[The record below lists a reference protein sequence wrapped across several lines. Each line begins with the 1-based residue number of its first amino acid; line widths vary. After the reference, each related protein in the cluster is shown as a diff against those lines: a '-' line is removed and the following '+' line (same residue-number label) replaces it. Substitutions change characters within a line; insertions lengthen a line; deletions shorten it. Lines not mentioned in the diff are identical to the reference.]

1 MEFRG
6 KFVAIVAI
14 LLLIG
19 WRLFLMSVL
28 TLPLITISLF
38 VSVAVLI
45 TWLGFQYDRIYFIAT
60 HDASTGLYNR
70 EYALQQLKSMLRNAQ
85 RLQIPLSI
93 LIIDAN
99 NLKQVN
105 DTYGHLA
112 GDQGIRMIARTLK
125 SYTTTKRDVA
135 ARLGGDEFI
144 VIHPRGDRA
153 VSEVVAN
160 SIHYALGEQSK
171 VSRIK
176 MTVSIGIATFPEDAD
191 NVTDLMR
198 IADSRMYAEKHQ
210 FHVSQ
215 RN

>member
-6 KFVAIVAI
+6 KFVAFVAI
-14 LLLIG
+14 LLLIC
-19 WRLFLMSVL
+19 WRLFLMPVL
-28 TLPLITISLF
+28 TLPFITISLF
-38 VSVAVLI
+38 LSAAVLI
-45 TWLGFQYDRIYFIAT
+45 IWLGFQYDRIYFIAM

-93 LIIDAN
+93 LIIDTN

-112 GDQGIRMIARTLK
+112 GDQGIRMVARTLK
-125 SYTTTKRDVA
+125 SYTTKRDVA

-144 VIHPRGDRA
+144 VIHPGCDRA

-171 VSRIK
+171 VSRIQ

-191 NVTDLMR
+191 NLTDLMR

-210 FHVSQ
+210 FHFSE

>member
-1 MEFRG
+1 VEFRG
-6 KFVAIVAI
+6 KFVAI
-14 LLLIG
+14 LLLMG

-45 TWLGFQYDRIYFIAT
+45 TWLGFQYDRMYFIAT

-70 EYALQQLKSMLRNAQ
+70 EYALQQIKSMLRDAQ

-99 NLKQVN
+99 NLKHVN

-112 GDQGIRMIARTLK
+112 GDQGIRMVARTLK
-125 SYTTTKRDVA
+125 SYTTNRDVA

-144 VIHPRGDRA
+144 VIHPGGDR
-153 VSEVVAN
+153 
-160 SIHYALGEQSK
+160 GGQ
-171 VSRIK
+171 
-176 MTVSIGIATFPEDAD
+176 
-191 NVTDLMR
+191 
-198 IADSRMYAEKHQ
+198 
-210 FHVSQ
+210 
-215 RN
+215 

>member
-6 KFVAIVAI
+6 KFVAFVAI
-14 LLLIG
+14 LLLTG

-45 TWLGFQYDRIYFIAT
+45 TWLGFQYDRMYFIAT

-112 GDQGIRMIARTLK
+112 GDQGIRMVARTLK
-125 SYTTTKRDVA
+125 SYTINRDVA

-144 VIHPRGDRA
+144 VIHPGCDRA

-171 VSRIK
+171 VSRIT
-176 MTVSIGIATFPEDAD
+176 MTVSIGFATFPEDAD

>member
-6 KFVAIVAI
+6 KFVAFVAI
-14 LLLIG
+14 LLLTG

-45 TWLGFQYDRIYFIAT
+45 TWLGFQYDRMYFIAT

-70 EYALQQLKSMLRNAQ
+70 EYALQQIKSMLRDAQ

-112 GDQGIRMIARTLK
+112 GDQGIRMVARTLK
-125 SYTTTKRDVA
+125 SYTINRDVA

-144 VIHPRGDRA
+144 VIHPGCDRA

-171 VSRIK
+171 VSRIT
-176 MTVSIGIATFPEDAD
+176 MTVSIGFATFPEDAD